1 MKNFFNIMRYLV
13 SVLLIYIII
22 DNYGEKIY
30 RLISI
35 VDFSYI
41 LIIIILSIFQYFLS
55 AYRWMYISQVTNL
68 DITFMYSLKFYYI
81 STFMNNIL
89 PGGVAGDIYRIYHT
103 SEDKKNIFKISKSLQ
118 SVVFDRLS
126 GQLMLFLIFILSLT
140 FYFLINKKFI
150 AFLYLLI
157 PATISFFVI
166 RKIVNNFFNR
176 NVNKNSIIQNFKNLF
191 WGPLFWKHTIISLFV
206 ILSYI
211 SIYIISAKSL
221 NIEIDYLAFFIF
233 TPIILFS
240 MTLPISIG
248 GWGIRETT
256 ALLVSFLLGLSA
268 SASISVSIMYG
279 LLNLLCSL
287 PGLFFFF
294 TLRR

>member
-1 MKNFFNIMRYLV
+1 
-13 SVLLIYIII
+13 
-22 DNYGEKIY
+22 
-30 RLISI
+30 
-35 VDFSYI
+35 
-41 LIIIILSIFQYFLS
+41 
-55 AYRWMYISQVTNL
+55 
-68 DITFMYSLKFYYI
+68 
-81 STFMNNIL
+81 MNNIL
-89 PGGVAGDIYRIYHT
+89 PGGGAGDIYRIYHT
-103 SEDKKNIFKISKSLQ
+103 SEYKKNIFKISKSLQ

-126 GQLMLFLIFILSLT
+126 GQFMLFLIFILSLT

-176 NVNKNSIIQNFKNLF
+176 NINKNSIIQNFKNLF

>member
-1 MKNFFNIMRYLV
+1 
-13 SVLLIYIII
+13 
-22 DNYGEKIY
+22 
-30 RLISI
+30 
-35 VDFSYI
+35 
-41 LIIIILSIFQYFLS
+41 
-55 AYRWMYISQVTNL
+55 
-68 DITFMYSLKFYYI
+68 
-81 STFMNNIL
+81 
-89 PGGVAGDIYRIYHT
+89 
-103 SEDKKNIFKISKSLQ
+103 
-118 SVVFDRLS
+118 
-126 GQLMLFLIFILSLT
+126 MLFLIFILSLT

-166 RKIVNNFFNR
+166 RKIVNNFFNM

>member
-1 MKNFFNIMRYLV
+1 MKKFF
-13 SVLLIYIII
+13 III
-22 DNYGEKIY
+22 KYLISLGLLYLIFKNYGNDFL
-30 RLISI
+30 RLIQVIELKYIAIVIVISI
-35 VDFSYI
+35 LQYI
-41 LIIIILSIFQYFLS
+41 FS

-126 GQLMLFLIFILSLT
+126 GQFMLFLIFILSLT

-157 PATISFFVI
+157 PATLSFFVI
-166 RKIVNNFFNR
+166 RKVVNNFFNR
-176 NVNKNSIIQNFKNLF
+176 NTNKNSIIQNFKNLF

-221 NIEIDYLAFFIF
+221 NIEIDYLAFFNAMDRR
-233 TPIILFS
+233 S
-240 MTLPISIG
+240 
-248 GWGIRETT
+248 
-256 ALLVSFLLGLSA
+256 
-268 SASISVSIMYG
+268 
-279 LLNLLCSL
+279 
-287 PGLFFFF
+287 LFFILYYFVNRYF
-294 TLRR
+294 

>member
-1 MKNFFNIMRYLV
+1 MKKFFSIMRYLI
-13 SVLLIYIII
+13 SILLI
-22 DNYGEKIY
+22 
-30 RLISI
+30 
-35 VDFSYI
+35 I
-41 LIIIILSIFQYFLS
+41 LIINTYGKQIYEIFMIVDLYFISIIIGLSIIQYFLS
-55 AYRWMYISQVTNL
+55 AYRWMYISKVTNL
-68 DITFMYSLKFYYI
+68 NITFAYSLKFYYI
-81 STFMNNIL
+81 ASFLNNIL
-89 PGGVAGDIYRIYHT
+89 PGGVAGDIYRIYHA
-103 SEDKKNIFKISKSLQ
+103 SDDKKSIFRTSKSLQ

-126 GQLMLFLIFILSLT
+126 GQLMLFAIFILSLSL
-140 FYFLINKKFI
+140 FFLINQKFI
-150 AFLYLLI
+150 AFFYLLI
-157 PATISFFVI
+157 PALISFFILKKVS
-166 RKIVNNFFNR
+166 NNFFR
-176 NVNKNSIIQNFKNLF
+176 KKTDKEGILDNFKLLF
-191 WGPLFWKHTIISLFV
+191 WGPLFWRHTVLSFFV

-221 NIEIDYLAFFIF
+221 GIDIDYVAFFIF

-240 MTLPISIG
+240 MTLPISVG

-256 ALLVSFLLGLSA
+256 ALLVSFLLGLTA